1 MIELKDLK
9 DKGRKALT
17 AGSEDKLAEQDL
29 NCVICLNEMVI
40 NE

>member
-9 DKGRKALT
+9 DKGRKSLAP
-17 AGSEDKLAEQDL
+17 ASEHKLAEQDL